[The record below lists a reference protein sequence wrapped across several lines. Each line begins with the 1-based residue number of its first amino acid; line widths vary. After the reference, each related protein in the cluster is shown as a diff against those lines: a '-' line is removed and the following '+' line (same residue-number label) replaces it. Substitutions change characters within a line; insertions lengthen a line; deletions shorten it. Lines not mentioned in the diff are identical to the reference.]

1 MALAYFADDELYT
14 RTLLQRVLVR
24 AGYDVRG
31 FASGEALLSAMTESS
46 CQIVLLDVLMPG
58 LDGLATLERIRA
70 ISDVPVILLT
80 ACNGDDAY
88 CEALAQGADD
98 YVTKPFKPALLLA
111 KMSALLRRSA
121 MDSRGCGVD
130 ALILANLSYDPK
142 VRELRVDGRVVPL
155 SPLEQNLM
163 GFYVSRPGQAVSKE
177 ELMASIWGAP
187 GIQDMRAVEE
197 ANRRLRRKLAA
208 AGSRAL
214 NETVW
219 GYGYR
224 FRAQEG

>member
-98 YVTKPFKPALLLA
+98 YVTKPFKPELLMA
-111 KMSALLRRSA
+111 KVSALLRRASLQA
-121 MDSRGCGVD
+121 AP
-130 ALILANLSYDPK
+130 ALGNLALDP
-142 VRELRVDGRVVPL
+142 VRREASVDGRALALTPTEYGLL
-155 SPLEQNLM
+155 SYL
-163 GFYVSRPGQAVSKE
+163 FARPGAAVSKA
-177 ELMASIWGAP
+177 ELMAEVWGVREP
-187 GIQDMRAVEE
+187 CDTRAAEE
-197 ANRRLRRKLAA
+197 ASRRLRHKLMD
-208 AGSRAL
+208 AGSDWV

-219 GYGYR
+219 GFGWR
-224 FRAQEG
+224 LADRS